1 MDLYGYMTGRRGS
14 GPANWRDQIRQ
25 DPNQTDG
32 DAHRIRQT
40 ETNRCCASP
49 NHKCCASPNQS
60 DGDGHRCS
68 QSVFV
73 RALVFA
79 LTIVGP
85 CSQHEEALNP
95 SLESDTRE
103 EKDDLGENRFLALSL
118 LLV

>member
-14 GPANWRDQIRQ
+14 GPAKMAR
-25 DPNQTDG
+25 PNQTETAPNQIDG

-95 SLESDTRE
+95 SLESDT
-103 EKDDLGENRFLALSL
+103 
-118 LLV
+118 